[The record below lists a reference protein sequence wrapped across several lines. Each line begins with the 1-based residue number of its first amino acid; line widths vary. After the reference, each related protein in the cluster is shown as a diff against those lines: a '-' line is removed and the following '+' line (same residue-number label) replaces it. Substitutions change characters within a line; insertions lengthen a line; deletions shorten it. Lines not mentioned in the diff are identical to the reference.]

1 MNLIIIG
8 PQGSGKGTQ
17 AKLIAEKY
25 QLNHISTGELLRKEI
40 SEKTALGQE
49 ISACTAR
56 GELVPE
62 DIFFSILEKADF
74 SQPNGFILDGS
85 PRNMSQ
91 QQTLEKIF
99 SRTDLIID
107 AVIFIDIPY
116 KVSIERMKKRALIE
130 GRTDDNEQAI
140 KNRLSIYQNETLP
153 VVEHYRSQGKVI
165 DIDGTPGIEAIFQ
178 NICTQLE
185 SVK

>member
-25 QLNHISTGELLRKEI
+25 HLNHVSTGELLRQEI
-40 SEKTALGQE
+40 AEKTVLGHE
-49 ISACTAR
+49 IEAATAR

-91 QQTLEKIF
+91 LQTMEKIF
-99 SRTDLIID
+99 SRTDLVID
-107 AVIFIDIPY
+107 AVIFINIPY
-116 KVSIERMKKRALIE
+116 EVSIERMKKRAEIE
-130 GRTDDNEQAI
+130 GRSDDNEEAI
-140 KNRLSIYQNETLP
+140 KRRLTIYEEETVP
-153 VVEHYRSQGKVI
+153 VVNHFRSLGKVI
-165 DIDGTPGIEAIFQ
+165 DVDGTPGIETIFQ
-178 NICTQLE
+178 NICSKLE